1 MRRLY
6 LGHCPGVFRWVCRA
20 GTAFLKRRCSG
31 GITFQRECRWHCPS
45 SVSPV
50 AHWHK
55 APRSPFSSPRG
66 NRGRP
71 RPGARATPEC
81 NITAET
87 KSEDPYVRRARPT
100 FLYVIMAAMAY
111 SLIVAPTIN
120 ACLHKGLVAMQI
132 PDSYLELFGVAFL
145 GYTGARSWEKTKG
158 LD

>member
-1 MRRLY
+1 MNRR
-6 LGHCPGVFRWVCRA
+6 
-20 GTAFLKRRCSG
+20 
-31 GITFQRECRWHCPS
+31 RELHS
-45 SVSPV
+45 
-50 AHWHK
+50 A
-55 APRSPFSSPRG
+55 
-66 NRGRP
+66 
-71 RPGARATPEC
+71 

-87 KSEDPYVRRARPT
+87 KSQDPYVRRARPT
-100 FLYVIMAAMAY
+100 FLYVIIAAIAY